1 MERLEIKAKT
11 FLGTTNTNKEGM
23 RVLINYKYTDK
34 KLMLTQ
40 KVNNGHL
47 FKFTVRP
54 LFDSLFDGHVF
65 RVETSRI
72 DENVSIRVT
81 IKKA

>member
-34 KLMLTQ
+34 KLTLTQ
-40 KVNNGHL
+40 KLITDTFLNLPFVLYLILYSMDTFFASKLQG
-47 FKFTVRP
+47 
-54 LFDSLFDGHVF
+54 
-65 RVETSRI
+65 
-72 DENVSIRVT
+72 
-81 IKKA
+81 

>member
-40 KVNNGHL
+40 KLITDTFLNLPFVLYLILYSMDTFFASKLQG
-47 FKFTVRP
+47 
-54 LFDSLFDGHVF
+54 
-65 RVETSRI
+65 
-72 DENVSIRVT
+72 
-81 IKKA
+81 